1 MRWMHRIRSRSW
13 RRLTIKDRTS
23 EEHQKLDEQALLLRG
38 DLVVAEALPAVLDI
52 AVADALLDVGIQP
65 LLGDGAVIIR
75 LLLLGP
81 ELERWSVSVDA

>member
-1 MRWMHRIRSRSW
+1 MHRIRSRSW